1 MAKLLATTTIP
12 NPYKYM
18 HSKNAPAT
26 IKVYEVATTHPNIF
40 CRLDDADDGNGGIL
54 NPQDIEDI
62 SFCIK
67 VPNELEIICNKVLD
81 KYPRTKFYIDEIV
94 RKQSDLDYITNIDKL
109 EGVAERYNNLE
120 TKVFMHGVFGYEE
133 VGSIRLSCKYVNEK
147 ERDES
152 GNIVCDENG
161 AQKWH
166 KRIYETTYDIRSRL
180 ARGLRFD
187 GKRTSKLDR
196 AITNARK
203 YLKIKDMKEVS
214 GGFVTNFSRMLEQMV
229 QDCKQKANLNSFG
242 SLGMADKV
250 FVTLALTEPDIF
262 RSLYSGT
269 IDVEDMITSIEN
281 YKFTNDILNNFRNN
295 KGWIIR
301 DYKSDYL
308 VNTLATKTTEVKTQD
323 ELSELI
329 KAKLGYLRLQADEKV
344 CLDGIGAKTV
354 ADEMD
359 VFYITEEELD
369 A

>member
-12 NPYKYM
+12 NPYGYTY
-18 HSKNAPAT
+18 SQNAPAT
-26 IKVYEVATTHPNIF
+26 FKVYEVATTHPNIS
-40 CRLDDADDGNGGIL
+40 CRLTDADDGNGGML

-62 SFCIK
+62 RFRIK

-81 KYPRTKFYIDEIV
+81 KYPRTKFYIDETV
-94 RKQSDLDYITNIDKL
+94 RKQEDLDYITSIDTL

-133 VGSIRLSCKYVNEK
+133 VGSISLSCRYVNER

-152 GNIVCDENG
+152 GNIVCDEDG
-161 AQKWH
+161 KQKWY
-166 KRIYETTYDIRSRL
+166 KRIYETDYFIKSRL
-180 ARGLRFD
+180 ARGQRFD
-187 GKRTSKLDR
+187 GKRTTKLDR

-203 YLKIKDMKEVS
+203 YLKIKDIREVS
-214 GGFVTNFSRMLEQMV
+214 GGFVADFSKLLEQMV
-229 QDCKQKANLNSFG
+229 QECKRKANLNAFG
-242 SLGMADKV
+242 NLGMADKV

-281 YKFTNDILNNFRNN
+281 YKFTNDILDNFRNN

-301 DYKSDYL
+301 DYKNDYL
-308 VNTLATKTTEVKTQD
+308 VNTLTTKTTEVKTQG

-354 ADEMD
+354 VDKTNI
-359 VFYITEEELD
+359 FYITEEELD